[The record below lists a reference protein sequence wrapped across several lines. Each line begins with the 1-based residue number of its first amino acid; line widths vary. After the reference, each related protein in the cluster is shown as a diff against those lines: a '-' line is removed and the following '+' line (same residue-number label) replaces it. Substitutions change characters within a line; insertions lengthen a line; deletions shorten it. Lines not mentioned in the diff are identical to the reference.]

1 MTFSLEVKEEVSV
14 LELSYAE
21 KRAQLSALLKINGA
35 LVIRNNNLVLN
46 VRSEISKTAQ
56 FIYKAVK
63 EIYGID
69 VRLLVAKRT
78 TLKKNNC
85 YIVEINRMVKEIL
98 VDLEIVD
105 KNNVVVAPTR
115 ALLLDTECMKSYLRG
130 CFLASGSINPPTT
143 KYYHLEINLHD
154 NDCADF
160 VVKLLKKFSLSGKI
174 LLRRNNFV
182 VYLKKAEEISDFLRL
197 INAHSALL
205 KFEEER
211 ITRDFYNSNNRLSI
225 CEISNEIKVLEAGK
239 KQSEAVQFLID
250 HNLLDMLNEKDRYI
264 AMLRLQNPEVSMTEL
279 ASIYSVNSNTI
290 ISKSGINH
298 SIRRIMDLVA
308 KLKKQHNL

>member
-1 MTFSLEVKEEVSV
+1 MTFSLEVKEEVSI

-56 FIYKAVK
+56 FIYKAIK
-63 EIYGID
+63 DIYDID

-85 YIVEINRMVKEIL
+85 YIVEINQKVRYIL
-98 VDLEIVD
+98 EDLEIVD
-105 KNNVVVAPTR
+105 KNNQVIFPSR
-115 ALLLDTECMKSYLRG
+115 MLLLDNECVKSYLRG
-130 CFLASGSINPPTT
+130 CFLASGSVNPPTT
-143 KYYHLEINLHD
+143 KYYHLELNLHD
-154 NDCADF
+154 KETAEY
-160 VVKLLKKFSLSGKI
+160 VIKLLKKFSLSGKI

-197 INAHSALL
+197 INAHSSLL

-225 CEISNEIKVLEAGK
+225 CEISNEIKILEAGK
-239 KQSEAVQFLID
+239 KQSEAIQYLID
-250 HNLLDMLNEKDRYI
+250 NNYMDMLNEKDRYI

-279 ASIYSVNSNTI
+279 ANIYSLNSYTE

-298 SIRRIMDLVA
+298 SIRRIMDLVS
-308 KLKKQHNL
+308 KLKKQHNQ